1 VCPDLLLGRVI
12 RGSPRASHR
21 FNHTTKGWNMKVI
34 HVIKKIEEI
43 DNDIREL
50 KKLEKSIKKNKS
62 FTTPIF
68 MSIEKQ
74 VNILLGDRIKMLGL
88 DIKNPPEAMQ
98 KQIEGD
104 EKEELPSSPA
114 KPAPE
119 AVKKKKEP
127 RQKKAAPEEPEEP
140 IDDDD
145 EIHMLT
151 QDQIDAKI
159 SSLETGKE
167 KSKAP
172 AAVKGTAQKTISDAS
187 VKILDIALEKGTLA
201 DGSDEKKDKE
211 KKVKFFRD
219 NFPVE

>member
-1 VCPDLLLGRVI
+1 
-12 RGSPRASHR
+12 
-21 FNHTTKGWNMKVI
+21 MKVI
-34 HVIKKIEEI
+34 HVIKRIEDI

-50 KKLEKSIKKNKS
+50 KKLERSVKKNKS

-74 VNILLGDRIKMLGL
+74 INLLLGDRIKMLDL
-88 DIKNPPEAMQ
+88 RIENPPEALK

-104 EKEELPSSPA
+104 EEEV
-114 KPAPE
+114 KPAAQAKAAPAAE
-119 AVKKKKEP
+119 KKKKAP
-127 RQKKAAPEEPEEP
+127 KQKKIEPEEP
-140 IDDDD
+140 APEEEFDDD
-145 EIHMLT
+145 EINILT

-159 SSLETGKE
+159 KSLESDKQ
-167 KSKAP
+167 KSKSAAP
-172 AAVKGTAQKTISDAS
+172 KVSVQKTIADPG

-201 DGSDEKKDKE
+201 AGDEDKKDKD

>member
-1 VCPDLLLGRVI
+1 
-12 RGSPRASHR
+12 
-21 FNHTTKGWNMKVI
+21 MKVI
-34 HVIKKIEEI
+34 HVIKRIEDI

-50 KKLEKSIKKNKS
+50 KKLERSVKKNKS

-74 VNILLGDRIKMLGL
+74 INILLGDRIKMLDL
-88 DIKNPPEAMQ
+88 RIENPPEAM
-98 KQIEGD
+98 KKEIEGD
-104 EKEELPSSPA
+104 EEEEKPSAPA
-114 KPAPE
+114 KAAPVIE
-119 AVKKKKEP
+119 KKKKEP
-127 RQKKAAPEEPEEP
+127 KAKKFEPEEP
-140 IDDDD
+140 ADEDDD

-159 SSLETGKE
+159 NSLESDKQKA
-167 KSKAP
+167 KST
-172 AAVKGTAQKTISDAS
+172 VSKGVGQKTITDPS

-201 DGSDEKKDKE
+201 GGDEDKKDKD

>member
-1 VCPDLLLGRVI
+1 
-12 RGSPRASHR
+12 
-21 FNHTTKGWNMKVI
+21 MKVI
-34 HVIKKIEEI
+34 HVIKRIEDI

-50 KKLEKSIKKNKS
+50 KKLERSVKKNKS

-74 VNILLGDRIKMLGL
+74 INILLGDRIKMLDL
-88 DIKNPPEAMQ
+88 RIENPPEAM
-98 KQIEGD
+98 KKEIEGD
-104 EKEELPSSPA
+104 EEEEKPAAPA
-114 KPAPE
+114 KAAPVVE
-119 AVKKKKEP
+119 KKKKEP
-127 RQKKAAPEEPEEP
+127 KAKKIEPEEP
-140 IDDDD
+140 NDDDDD

-159 SSLETGKE
+159 SSLESNKQKTR
-167 KSKAP
+167 STAPKAP
-172 AAVKGTAQKTISDAS
+172 GQKTISDAS

-201 DGSDEKKDKE
+201 GGDEDKKDKD

>member
-1 VCPDLLLGRVI
+1 
-12 RGSPRASHR
+12 
-21 FNHTTKGWNMKVI
+21 MKVI
-34 HVIKKIEEI
+34 HVIKRIEDI

-50 KKLEKSIKKNKS
+50 KKLERSVKKNKS

-74 VNILLGDRIKMLGL
+74 INLLLGDRIKMLDL
-88 DIKNPPEAMQ
+88 RIENPPEALK

-104 EKEELPSSPA
+104 EEEVKPA
-114 KPAPE
+114 ARAKAAPAPAAEKKKKAQKPKKMETEEPAPE
-119 AVKKKKEP
+119 
-127 RQKKAAPEEPEEP
+127 EEF
-140 IDDDD
+140 DDD
-145 EIHMLT
+145 EINILT

-159 SSLETGKE
+159 RSLESDKQKT
-167 KSKAP
+167 KSTAP
-172 AAVKGTAQKTISDAS
+172 KVSVQKTIADPG

-201 DGSDEKKDKE
+201 ADNEDKKDKD

>member
-1 VCPDLLLGRVI
+1 
-12 RGSPRASHR
+12 
-21 FNHTTKGWNMKVI
+21 MKVI
-34 HVIKKIEEI
+34 HVIKRIEDI

-50 KKLEKSIKKNKS
+50 KKLERSVKKNKS

-74 VNILLGDRIKMLGL
+74 INLLLGDRIKMLDL
-88 DIKNPPEAMQ
+88 RIENPPEALK

-104 EKEELPSSPA
+104 EEEVKPA
-114 KPAPE
+114 ARAKAAPAPAAEKKKKAQKPKKMETEEPAPE
-119 AVKKKKEP
+119 
-127 RQKKAAPEEPEEP
+127 EEF
-140 IDDDD
+140 DDD
-145 EIHMLT
+145 EINILT

-159 SSLETGKE
+159 RSLESDKQKT
-167 KSKAP
+167 KSTAP
-172 AAVKGTAQKTISDAS
+172 KVSVQKTIADPG

-201 DGSDEKKDKE
+201 AGDDDKKDKD